1 MWVGKKQPE
10 ESTLDMTPLVDVV
23 FLLIIFFMLSTTF
36 IVLPGL
42 KIDLPEAAAEKI
54 EIETKKAVLSVDR
67 EGVLYFDDEQVDRGS
82 MRQKLI
88 EASARDPETLILLKG
103 DRGCGYGRVVD
114 LLDMVR
120 QTGLTRIAIVTSTE
134 KEPESSTTGGHE

>member
-42 KIDLPEAAAEKI
+42 KINLPAAASEKI
-54 EIETKKAVLSVDR
+54 EVEPEKLVLSVDE
-67 EGVLYFDDEQVDRGS
+67 EGTLYFDDELVDRDS
-82 MRQKLI
+82 MKRKLR
-88 EASARDPETLILLKG
+88 EAAASDRDVLILLKG
-103 DRGCGYGRVVD
+103 DRQCVYGRIVD
-114 LLDMVR
+114 LLDMVH
-120 QTGLTRIAIVTSTE
+120 QTGLNRVAIVTSPE
-134 KEPESSTTGGHE
+134 KEPKSLPAESTE

>member
-42 KIDLPEAAAEKI
+42 KIDLPEAASEKI
-54 EIETKKAVLSVDR
+54 EIEMKKCVLSVDR
-67 EGVLYFDDEQVDRGS
+67 EGVLYFDEERVDRES
-82 MRQKLI
+82 MRQKLM
-88 EASARDPETLILLKG
+88 EAAASDPGTLILLKG
-103 DRGCGYGRVVD
+103 DRGCGYGRIVD

-120 QTGLTRIAIVTSTE
+120 QTGLNRIAIVTSTE
-134 KEPESSTTGGHE
+134 KGPESPTTGGHE